1 MAKLSVVIFTGTVHE
16 RKFDKLAM
24 EPGDKSGDILYL
36 VIKSNGGD
44 PGAAMRMMWLMQD
57 RFKKIFAIVPQTAM
71 SAATLMALGAD
82 MIYMLPGSAL
92 GPLDLQISHPIDES
106 QISAIDVRDASLNIW
121 GLVETLADRTL
132 HNLCHYWDLP
142 RSAGAKIAYDSSINF
157 VRPIIEKIDPYHLNS
172 GLRSAVLSEKYAH
185 DLLKSRMMAN
195 DEEQADTTAKY
206 MANEYSYHGYAI
218 SKKEAAEL
226 LKLKVE
232 RLEKLKAW
240 EKIRPLFEQAQ
251 AEQDQVMYSEVNDE
265 PEQPQS
271 DKTAGKTTN
280 SK

>member
-1 MAKLSVVIFTGTVHE
+1 MAKLNVVTFTGIVHE
-16 RKFDKLAM
+16 RKFDKLAT
-24 EPGDKSGDILYL
+24 ELGDKSGDILYL

-44 PGAAMRMMWLMQD
+44 PGAAMRVMWLLQD

-82 MIYMLPGSAL
+82 TIYMLPGSAL

-121 GLVETLADRTL
+121 ALVESLADRTL

-157 VRPIIEKIDPYHLNS
+157 VKPIIEKIDPYHLNS

-218 SKKEAAEL
+218 SKQEAVQL

-232 RLEKLKAW
+232 RLEKLSAW
-240 EKIRPLFEQAQ
+240 EKIQPLFEQAQ
-251 AEQDQVMYSEVNDE
+251 AEQDQVRYSEVNDE
-265 PEQPQS
+265 PEQSQP
-271 DKTAGKTTN
+271 DKTAGKTSN
-280 SK
+280 GK